1 MGFEMVI
8 DPPSDPGDGN
18 PQAETHIS
26 NAQTRFAKSAR
37 APPLIRDGMSGRP
50 GYESE
55 LDDTD
60 LQRLEG
66 FT

>member
-1 MGFEMVI
+1 MVI

-18 PQAETHIS
+18 TQAATPIS
-26 NAQTRFAKSAR
+26 NAPTRFAKSAR

-50 GYESE
+50 GESE
-55 LDDTD
+55 FDDTD

>member
-1 MGFEMVI
+1 MVI

-18 PQAETHIS
+18 TQAATPIG
-26 NAQTRFAKSAR
+26 NAQTRFAKSTR
-37 APPLIRDGMSGRP
+37 APPLIPDAMSGRP

-55 LDDTD
+55 FDDTD